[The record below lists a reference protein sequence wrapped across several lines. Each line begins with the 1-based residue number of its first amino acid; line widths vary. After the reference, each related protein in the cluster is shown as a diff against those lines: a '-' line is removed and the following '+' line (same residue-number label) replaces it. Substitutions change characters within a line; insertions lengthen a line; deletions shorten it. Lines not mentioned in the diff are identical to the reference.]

1 MSPKEEVETNETDPF
16 ESFTQIEEPEEEPID
31 ILEDVPLILYDY
43 NNESYYLD
51 NAHFLERKFD
61 DLPDGSHTVN
71 LCIYTCV
78 RNGCMPYLLY
88 LTVYDKLTGTLVFP
102 STAEVVE
109 IVESDTDTDVQN
121 KIMETFKDAL
131 FDIYPPNE
139 AKPMDMENEE
149 PTDLYNPHLFRGF
162 FRHKENNTI
171 LMVYDA
177 TRINIPV
184 SEDKEYF
191 WASPYEIL
199 ILNQLRNLK
208 IDPTI
213 TNMFKTI
220 AVSGGFI
227 DHSFYRLR
235 KESDKSLVSS
245 PYILF
250 PCSRTS
256 GGGFNLFGAS
266 SSFENIRQEE
276 DNKINLLV
284 PTVDHPKIG
293 NFPLFSAM
301 PLDPNV
307 PPFKR
312 YAVFVDIDDMKPFFV
327 EETNNDVLDNLY
339 GMNQETQYS
348 SICFFQD
355 NVQYWVIKSP
365 LYFTE
370 INDDLQKNIPIS
382 TFQEKFGLIETNT
395 PEKNEGSLVLSNEG
409 DEIGS
414 NEGYEIGSNEG
425 DKTGSNE
432 GDETGS
438 NEDIDDSIQQDE
450 PDEYKRGYAEGYQE
464 ALQKL

>member
-1 MSPKEEVETNETDPF
+1 MYQLRRSKTDVQYAFTELNQTKEYNIKPVNSKSIQDTIQDTLKSLFVIEPSKETSNTSPKEEVETSSKEEVETFPKEEDDMSPKEEVETFPKEEVETSSKEEVEMSPKEEVETFPKEEDEMSPKEEVETFPKEEDEMSPKEEVETFPKEEVETFPKEEDEMSPKEEVETNETDPF

-250 PCSRTS
+250 PC
-256 GGGFNLFGAS
+256 
-266 SSFENIRQEE
+266 
-276 DNKINLLV
+276 
-284 PTVDHPKIG
+284 
-293 NFPLFSAM
+293 
-301 PLDPNV
+301 
-307 PPFKR
+307 
-312 YAVFVDIDDMKPFFV
+312 
-327 EETNNDVLDNLY
+327 
-339 GMNQETQYS
+339 
-348 SICFFQD
+348 
-355 NVQYWVIKSP
+355 
-365 LYFTE
+365 
-370 INDDLQKNIPIS
+370 
-382 TFQEKFGLIETNT
+382 
-395 PEKNEGSLVLSNEG
+395 
-409 DEIGS
+409 
-414 NEGYEIGSNEG
+414 
-425 DKTGSNE
+425 
-432 GDETGS
+432 
-438 NEDIDDSIQQDE
+438 
-450 PDEYKRGYAEGYQE
+450 
-464 ALQKL
+464 